1 VTGLPEPQ
9 PDHARLMARFASE
22 CLLQMREVTTRLS
35 NQLGD
40 DTVELVLRVGLHS
53 GPVTAGILRGEK
65 SRFQLFGDS
74 VNTASRME
82 STGEKNRIQISSTTA
97 ELLREAGKGHWL
109 LPREDLVEAKGKGQM
124 QTFWLN
130 CDRGRSTVSSTAGTP
145 TNPTFE
151 STIGTDADPNDDQ
164 KDDRN
169 DKRRRTSIGELYGI

>member
-1 VTGLPEPQ
+1 MAVTGLPDPQ
-9 PDHARLMARFASE
+9 PDHARLMARFANE

-40 DTVELVLRVGLHS
+40 DTIELALRVGLHS

-82 STGEKNRIQISSTTA
+82 STGEKNRIQVSSTTA

-109 LPREDLVEAKGKGQM
+109 LPRDDLVEAKGKGPM
-124 QTFWLN
+124 QTFWLQ
-130 CDRGRSTVSSTAGTP
+130 CVRRGRSTVSSLP
-145 TNPTFE
+145 TIESFE
-151 STIGTDADPNDDQ
+151 STPDSDQ
-164 KDDRN
+164 NQGGKNKKRN
-169 DKRRRTSIGELYGI
+169 YKRRRTSVGKLVNI